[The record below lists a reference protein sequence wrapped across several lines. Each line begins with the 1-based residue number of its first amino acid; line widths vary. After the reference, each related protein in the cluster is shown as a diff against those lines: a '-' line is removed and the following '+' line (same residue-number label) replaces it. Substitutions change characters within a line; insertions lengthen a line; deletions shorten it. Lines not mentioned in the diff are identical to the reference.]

1 MGNSCCH
8 NLNVDQL
15 EQSTN
20 FDNNDRFSEILEY
33 HDKIAL
39 MHEVW
44 ETDIEEEGLKVLTKD
59 GSTFDEGLP
68 VLWVQIT
75 FDRLIPLDFIESL
88 LVSEN
93 RMVWDKAN
101 ILDMQTLSTDEIE
114 NTYVTY
120 QLQKFPW
127 PMQNRD
133 FVEAKKRT

>member
-1 MGNSCCH
+1 
-8 NLNVDQL
+8 
-15 EQSTN
+15 
-20 FDNNDRFSEILEY
+20 
-33 HDKIAL
+33 

-68 VLWVQIT
+68 VLWVQMT

-101 ILDMQTLSTDEIE
+101 ILDM
-114 NTYVTY
+114 
-120 QLQKFPW
+120 
-127 PMQNRD
+127 
-133 FVEAKKRT
+133 

>member
-1 MGNSCCH
+1 
-8 NLNVDQL
+8 
-15 EQSTN
+15 
-20 FDNNDRFSEILEY
+20 
-33 HDKIAL
+33 

-59 GSTFDEGLP
+59 GSTFDESLP

-101 ILDMQTLSTDEIE
+101 ILDM
-114 NTYVTY
+114 
-120 QLQKFPW
+120 
-127 PMQNRD
+127 
-133 FVEAKKRT
+133 